1 MRLIAPAF
9 LMVGLLGSAG
19 AFAQQAAAPALTTPA
34 APSPAAASVQGTLP
48 GDAYWGNTGVDPL
61 RPSASAPSSLN
72 DVLSDNMLRQ
82 KDQKDEVP
90 WVRAQAIQEAAA
102 AYGAQ
107 AGMAARARQLN
118 EDMRRNGGQYDRV
131 FNFSA
136 VMLEPGFLPPVISEG
151 RDAYNQPNDFQV
163 RAADRLYKIE
173 FPARLVN
180 VPPRWQ
186 AYLFVAESNP
196 QLPDRA
202 SLPKSRA
209 ERELWDQWAA
219 QGWQQ
224 GQALAEETFRANLG
238 RLKRDFEGMLRYKTL
253 YAQGLVTKPVLA
265 RSVLGVTGG
274 GDEMAVGDRIY
285 EVTGKAQLN
294 PDQKKWS
301 TPAPRTHVSDPKIQ
315 TPAQKP

>member
-9 LMVGLLGSAG
+9 LIVSLLASAV
-19 AFAQQAAAPALTTPA
+19 ASAQEAAPAPA
-34 APSPAAASVQGTLP
+34 PAPASVAAGAPSQGSLP
-48 GDAYWGNTGVDPL
+48 GDAYWGNTGIDPL
-61 RPSASAPSSLN
+61 RPSAASPTSIN

-82 KDQKDEVP
+82 RDQKDEIP
-90 WVRAQAIQEAAA
+90 WVRAQSIQEAAA

-118 EDMRRNGGQYDRV
+118 DELRRNGNQYDRV

-196 QLPDRA
+196 QLPDRS
-202 SLPKSRA
+202 SLPKTRA

-219 QGWQQ
+219 RGWQQ
-224 GQALAEETFRANLG
+224 GQALAEETFKGNMG

-301 TPAPRTHVSDPKIQ
+301 TPAPRTHTSDPKV
-315 TPAQKP
+315 PGAAKRP

>member
-1 MRLIAPAF
+1 MRLIAPVF
-9 LMVGLLGSAG
+9 LVASLLASAL
-19 AFAQQAAAPALTTPA
+19 ASAQQASPAPA
-34 APSPAAASVQGTLP
+34 PAAAPTVAGSPSQGSLP
-48 GDAYWGNTGVDPL
+48 GDVYWGNTGVDPL
-61 RPSASAPSSLN
+61 RPSSHAPSSIN
-72 DVLSDNMLRQ
+72 DVLSDSMLRQ
-82 KDQKDEVP
+82 KDQKDEIP

-118 EDMRRNGGQYDRV
+118 EELRRNGSQYDRV

-186 AYLFVAESNP
+186 AYLFVAESNA

-202 SLPKSRA
+202 SLPKSKA

-219 QGWQQ
+219 RGWEQ
-224 GQALAEETFRANLG
+224 GQALAEETFRANMG

-285 EVTGKAQLN
+285 EVTDKAQLN

-301 TPAPRTHVSDPKIQ
+301 TPAPRTHVSDPKVQ
-315 TPAQKP
+315 SPSRKP